1 MSLHS
6 LLLHVL
12 LLAAALHLD
21 PLSVVEAQPQELER
35 LESWAAVRAAM
46 RVPLGPRRP
55 FIVSAALTEQWPLL
69 REWDTVGKLSDIFGD
84 VEAMVARGRALEG
97 NDDETSHHSV
107 AEALDLVFGGR
118 RMPGRTTSTA
128 TQTAR
133 AGARAGAPD
142 AADPADPELEPSYVV
157 FPLGPAHWARMR
169 ELMSPGGLPSGFD
182 DERFLDCL
190 GPALSALF
198 VRTFFWHQVVV
209 SQEGSGMH
217 LHVDGDRSHFW
228 ALQLSG
234 TKHWRFCPPEEGE
247 FLLSPGGGGGKVD
260 VFRPNLA
267 DFPDFPRTEKRCFSA
282 RLRKGEFL
290 YWHSNWWHQTTVP
303 EGGSEGGSE
312 EGGNNGPSVQLMSA
326 FIDAD
331 IFQVRILFP
340 SCVDVNHAH
349 DARQARM
356 RGPCLRM
363 RGPCLARAVWLSAP
377 SSITLLI

>member
-1 MSLHS
+1 MSLHP

-12 LLAAALHLD
+12 LLAAALLRE
-21 PLSVVEAQPQELER
+21 PLPVVEAQPQELER

-69 REWDTVGKLSDIFGD
+69 REWDTVGKLSDRFGD

-107 AEALDLVFGGR
+107 AEALDLVFGDR
-118 RMPGRTTSTA
+118 MMPGRTTSTA
-128 TQTAR
+128 TQTAPAGAR

-142 AADPADPELEPSYVV
+142 AAADPADPADPELKPSYVV
-157 FPLGPAHWARMR
+157 FPLGSAHWARMR

-190 GPALSALF
+190 GPTLSALF

-247 FLLSPGGGGGKVD
+247 FLFSFSPRGGGGKVKKVD
-260 VFRPNLA
+260 AFRPNLV

-303 EGGSEGGSE
+303 EGGPE

-326 FIDAD
+326 FIDTD

-340 SCVDVNHAH
+340 SYVYQLLVDINHAH
-349 DARQARM
+349 DDRQAY
-356 RGPCLRM
+356 
-363 RGPCLARAVWLSAP
+363 ASRAVVEPMPHEL
-377 SSITLLI
+377 